1 MSRLDWLVLAGTLLF
16 IVGYGT
22 WRTRGSRDLDAYL
35 LGNRQARWWGIG
47 LSIIATQASAITFL
61 STPGQAYDD
70 GMRFIQFYFGLPL
83 AMVLIAVVAVPIYHR
98 LRVFTAYE
106 YLESRFDRRTRT
118 LAAGLFLVQRG
129 LSNGLSLY
137 APALVLSAILGW
149 NVSLT
154 VWLIGGLMISYT
166 VAGGT
171 RAVSVTQQG
180 QVAVIFVGMVVAGYL
195 LVHYLPAGV
204 GFGEAMQVAGY
215 HGKLNL
221 VDFHFDPQDRYN
233 VWTGLTG
240 GLFLALSYFGTDQSQ
255 VQRYLGGQSITESR
269 LGLLMNGL
277 IKVPM
282 QFGILLI
289 GVLLFV
295 FYQFNAPPLTFNR
308 PAYLRVAQSPEFGPR
323 LRTLE
328 QQQATIFTA
337 QRAANRQLVAA
348 LRQPAGPAATAAV
361 AAAQTRLQATQAA
374 TRGLHAEAQT
384 LLKQAAPA
392 TEAKDTDYVFLTFVL
407 RYMPSGLVGLLIAVV
422 LSAAMGSAA
431 AGLNALAS
439 TTVIDLYR
447 PRRPARTEAHY
458 VAVSRISA
466 VAWGLL
472 GIGFATFAA
481 RLENLIQAV
490 NILGSL
496 FYGTILG
503 IFVVA
508 FFQRSIGG
516 KAVFRAA
523 ILTQAIIFALFWL
536 TDIAYLW
543 YNILGC
549 FLVMVLAWGLSWGQ
563 PVIASILRMKQRRSN
578 PSSEMK
584 NAPFSSKP

>member
-1 MSRLDWLVLAGTLLF
+1 MSALDWLVLGGTLLF

-22 WRTRGSRDLDAYL
+22 WRTRTAGRTLDGYL
-35 LGNRQARWWGIG
+35 LGGRQANWWGIG

-70 GMRFIQFYFGLPL
+70 GMRFIQFYFGLPV
-83 AMVLIAVVAVPIYHR
+83 AMVLIAAVAVPIYHR

-106 YLESRFDRRTRT
+106 YLETRFDRRTRT

-149 NVSLT
+149 NINLT

-171 RAVSVTQQG
+171 RAVAVTQQG
-180 QVAVIFVGMVVAGYL
+180 QVAVIFTGMVVAGYL
-195 LVHYLPAGV
+195 LVHYLPPGV
-204 GFGEAMQVAGY
+204 GFSEAMQVAGNQ
-215 HGKLNL
+215 GKLNL
-221 VDFHFDPQDRYN
+221 IDFTFDPSDRYN
-233 VWTGLTG
+233 FWTGMTG

-255 VQRYLGGQSITESR
+255 VQRYLAGRSITESR

-277 IKVPM
+277 VKVPM

-295 FYQFNAPPLTFNR
+295 FYQFNQPPLTFNR
-308 PAYLRVAQSPEFGPR
+308 PVREQIANQAEFAPQLQG
-323 LRTLE
+323 LE
-328 QQQATIFTA
+328 QRHASLFEGK
-337 QRAANRQLVAA
+337 RAATEQVVAA
-348 LRQPAGPAATAAV
+348 LQQEDNAV
-361 AAAQTRLQATQAA
+361 ELAAAQNKLETAQTAIRELRT
-374 TRGLHAEAQT
+374 EAQT
-384 LLKQAAPA
+384 FFKQAAPLA
-392 TEAKDTDYVFLTFVL
+392 EAKDTDYVFLTFVL
-407 RYMPSGLVGLLIAVV
+407 QYMPRGLVGLLIAVV
-422 LSAAMGSAA
+422 LSAAMSSAA

-439 TTVIDLYR
+439 TTVIDLYKPAR
-447 PRRPARTEAHY
+447 PRSDERHY
-458 VAVSRISA
+458 VSVSRWATIT
-466 VAWGLL
+466 WGVL
-472 GIGFATFAA
+472 GIAFALYAA

-508 FFQRSIGG
+508 FFMKKIGG
-516 KAVFRAA
+516 NAVFWAA
-523 ILTQAIIFALFWL
+523 VVTQALIFLLFQ
-536 TDIAYLW
+536 TTNIAYLW
-543 YNILGC
+543 YNIIGC
-549 FLVMVLAWGLSWGQ
+549 ALVMLLATLGQQVLPRGPQAG
-563 PVIASILRMKQRRSN
+563 R
-578 PSSEMK
+578 
-584 NAPFSSKP
+584 

>member
-1 MSRLDWLVLAGTLLF
+1 VSPLDWLVLAGTLLF
-16 IVGYGT
+16 IIGYGT

-35 LGNRQARWWGIG
+35 LGNRQGRWWGIG
-47 LSIIATQASAITFL
+47 LSIIATQASAVTFL

-70 GMRFIQFYFGLPL
+70 GMRFIQFYFGLPV
-83 AMVLIAVVAVPIYHR
+83 AMVLIAAVVVPIYHR

-106 YLESRFDRRTRT
+106 YLETRFDRRTRT
-118 LAAGLFLVQRG
+118 LTAVLFLVQRG
-129 LSNGLSLY
+129 FSNGLSLY

-149 NVSLT
+149 STTLT
-154 VWLIGGLMISYT
+154 VWLIGGLMVSYT

-171 RAVSVTQQG
+171 RAVTVTQQG
-180 QVAVIFVGMVVAGYL
+180 QVAVIFVGMVTAGYL
-195 LVHYLPAGV
+195 LVHYLPAGI
-204 GFGEAMQVAGY
+204 GLREAVQVAGY

-221 VDFHFDPQDRYN
+221 IDFHFDPQDRYN

-277 IKVPM
+277 VKIPM
-282 QFGILLI
+282 QFSILLV

-295 FYQFNAPPLTFNR
+295 FYQFHQPPLTFNR
-308 PAYLRVAQSPEFGPR
+308 PAHDQVAASPEFGPQ
-323 LRTLE
+323 LRALE
-328 QQQATIFTA
+328 QRQTLIFSA
-337 QRAANRQLVAA
+337 QRAATTGLVEA
-348 LRQPAGPAATAAV
+348 LRQPESPAATEQL
-361 AAAQTRLQATQAA
+361 AAARTHLQATQAA
-374 TRGLHAEAQT
+374 TRGLRAETQA

-392 TEAKDTDYVFLTFVL
+392 TEAKDTDYVFLSFVL
-407 RYMPSGLVGLLIAVV
+407 RYLPSGLVGLLIAVV

-447 PRRPARTEAHY
+447 PRCPHRTGAHY
-458 VAVSRISA
+458 VRVSRLSA
-466 VAWGLL
+466 IVWGLL

-508 FFQRSIGG
+508 FFLKRIGG
-516 KAVFRAA
+516 RAVFWAA
-523 ILTQAIIFALFWL
+523 IATQALIFALFFF
-536 TDIAYLW
+536 TSIAYLW

-549 FLVMVLAWGLSWGQ
+549 VLVVLIAVALSLRGL
-563 PVIASILRMKQRRSN
+563 ASSPN
-578 PSSEMK
+578 SPAEGS
-584 NAPFSSKP
+584 

>member
-1 MSRLDWLVLAGTLLF
+1 MSLLDWLVLGGTLLF

-22 WRTRGSRDLDAYL
+22 WRTRGSRTLDAYL
-35 LGNRQARWWGIG
+35 LGNRQANWWGIG

-83 AMVLIAVVAVPIYHR
+83 AMVLIAAVAVPIYHR
-98 LRVFTAYE
+98 LQVFTAYE
-106 YLESRFDRRTRT
+106 YLETRFDRRTRT
-118 LAAGLFLVQRG
+118 LASVLFLVQRG

-171 RAVSVTQQG
+171 RAVAVTQQW
-180 QVAVIFVGMVVAGYL
+180 QVAVIFTGMAVAGYL
-195 LVHYLPAGV
+195 LVHYLPGGV
-204 GFGEAMQVAGY
+204 TFTEAVQVAGY

-221 VDFHFDPQDRYN
+221 IDFHFDPKDRYN
-233 VWTGLTG
+233 FWTGMTG

-255 VQRYLGGQSITESR
+255 VQRYLSGESVTESR
-269 LGLLMNGL
+269 LGLLFNGL
-277 IKVPM
+277 VKVPM

-295 FYQFNAPPLTFNR
+295 FYQFNQPPLTFNIPVR
-308 PAYLRVAQSPEFGPR
+308 EQIARSAEYAPKLRA
-323 LRTLE
+323 LE
-328 QQQATIFTA
+328 QRQTQLFAAKREATT
-337 QRAANRQLVAA
+337 QLVTA
-348 LRQPAGPAATAAV
+348 LRGQNEV
-361 AAAQTRLQATQAA
+361 QIAAAQSYLQTTEAA
-374 TRGLHAEAQT
+374 TRGLKDDTKAF
-384 LLKQAAPA
+384 LKQAAP
-392 TEAKDTDYVFLTFVL
+392 TIEAKDTDYIFLSFVL
-407 RYMPSGLVGLLIAVV
+407 RYMPHGLVGLLIAVV
-422 LSAAMGSAA
+422 LSAAMSSAA

-439 TTVIDLYR
+439 TTIIDLYR
-447 PRRPARTEAHY
+447 PSRPHLTDLHWVKA
-458 VAVSRISA
+458 SRWATIG
-466 VAWGLL
+466 WGVL
-472 GIGFATFAA
+472 GIGFALFAA

-490 NILGSL
+490 NILGSI

-508 FFQRSIGG
+508 FFMKSIGS

-523 ILTQAIIFALFWL
+523 IVTQLFIFLLFFT

-543 YNILGC
+543 YNIIGC
-549 FLVMVLAWGLSWGQ
+549 ALVMLLAQLSQTLQ
-563 PVIASILRMKQRRSN
+563 PEPQKKTAQL
-578 PSSEMK
+578 
-584 NAPFSSKP
+584 A

>member
-1 MSRLDWLVLAGTLLF
+1 MSRLDWLVLGGTLLF

-83 AMVLIAVVAVPIYHR
+83 AMVLIAAVVVPIYHR

-106 YLESRFDRRTRT
+106 YLETRFDRRTRT
-118 LAAGLFLVQRG
+118 LAAVLFLVQRG

-149 NVSLT
+149 NINLT

-171 RAVSVTQQG
+171 RAVAVTQQW
-180 QVAVIFVGMVVAGYL
+180 QVAVIFVGMVTAGYL
-195 LVHYLPAGV
+195 LVHYLPEGI
-204 GFGEAMQVAGY
+204 GFREAVQVAGY
-215 HGKLNL
+215 HGKMNL

-255 VQRYLGGQSITESR
+255 VQRYLSGQSITESR

-277 IKVPM
+277 VKVPM

-295 FYQFNAPPLTFNR
+295 FYQFNQPPITFNR
-308 PAYLRVAQSPEFGPR
+308 PVHDKVARSPKFGPR
-323 LRTLE
+323 LRELE
-328 QQQATIFTA
+328 QRQTTLFAA
-337 QRAANRQLVAA
+337 QRTATDQLVAA
-348 LRQPAGPAATAAV
+348 LRNPAAAEQV
-361 AAAQTRLQATQAA
+361 AAAQTRLQTTQAA
-374 TRGLHAEAQT
+374 TRGLRAEAQA

-392 TEAKDTDYVFLTFVL
+392 TEAKDTDYVFLSFVL

-422 LSAAMGSAA
+422 LSAAMSSAA

-439 TTVIDLYR
+439 TTVIDLYKPTR
-447 PRRPARTEAHY
+447 PQHTGEHY
-458 VAVSRISA
+458 VRVSRISA
-466 VAWGLL
+466 IAWGLL

-508 FFQRSIGG
+508 FFLKSIGS
-516 KAVFRAA
+516 KAVFWAA
-523 ILTQAIIFALFWL
+523 ILTQAIIFVLFA
-536 TDIAYLW
+536 TTNIAYLW

-549 FLVMVLAWGLSWGQ
+549 ALVMVLAVIRQ
-563 PVIASILRMKQRRSN
+563 KITARPVPVEVA
-578 PSSEMK
+578 
-584 NAPFSSKP
+584 